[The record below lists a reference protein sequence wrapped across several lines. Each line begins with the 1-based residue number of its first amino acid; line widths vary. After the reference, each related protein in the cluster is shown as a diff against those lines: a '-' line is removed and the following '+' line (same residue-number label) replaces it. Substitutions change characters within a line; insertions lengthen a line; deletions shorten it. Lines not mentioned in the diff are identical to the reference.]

1 MEEKKM
7 KNKWLALAF
16 LALSVSLIVIDG
28 TIVNVAIPV
37 IMKDLNLNFTQVE
50 WITTIYSLIFSAL
63 LITTGRIADHIG
75 RKKTLIIG
83 IITFVIGSVVASFS
97 KNIQFM
103 LFARFIQGVGGAI
116 VLPTTL
122 STVNSTF
129 FGKDRVIAFAVWG
142 SVISGMAAI
151 GPLLGGFF
159 TTYLTWQ
166 WIFLI
171 NVPIGVVILIGAIKY
186 IPETFGEKMK
196 GAFDFLG
203 FILSSVGLA
212 AVVYGLIEGRNFG
225 WWTAKNASDAIFG
238 LSRIPILLIGGSI
251 CLILFILWEV
261 RQVKRGKT
269 HLLDVTLFNLKSFSL
284 GNLIACLVA
293 IGEFGLLFVLPI
305 FMQNILGF
313 TSMKAG
319 FILAAM
325 GVGAF
330 LSGGF
335 ASHLGKKISAARV
348 SSIGLLLESIGLFG
362 FFATVNPKTS
372 VFVIVAWLVVYGI
385 GLGLASAQLTST
397 VLVDVPPVKSGQG
410 SATQSTVRQLGSAL
424 GVAIMGTILVGFL
437 NTNISGSLDNVGL
450 PKQMTSGIETSII
463 DTAGASIGGLK
474 HSEGLSRMPKPVKD
488 EMFNRIDDGFTKSS
502 VETIGIAGGVLFA
515 GFLLTL
521 ALPKKKADAKE

>member
-1 MEEKKM
+1 MAEKMEKK
-7 KNKWLALAF
+7 WFALTF

-37 IMKDLNLNFTQVE
+37 IMKDLKLDFTQVE
-50 WITTIYSLIFSAL
+50 WITTIYSLVFSAL

-75 RKKTLIIG
+75 RKKTLVIG
-83 IITFVIGSVVASFS
+83 LITFVIGSIVASFS

-103 LFARFIQGVGGAI
+103 LIARFIQGVGGAI

-129 FGKDRVIAFAVWG
+129 FGRDRIIAFAVWG
-142 SVISGMAAI
+142 SVISGMAAL
-151 GPLLGGFF
+151 GPLLGGFL
-159 TTYLTWQ
+159 TTYTAWQ

-171 NVPIGVVILIGAIKY
+171 NVPIGVIIILGAIKC
-186 IPETFGEKMK
+186 IPETYGEAMD

-225 WWTAKNASDAIFG
+225 WWIAKNSSDAILG
-238 LSRIPILLIGGSI
+238 ISRIPIILLIGVIS
-251 CLILFILWEV
+251 LVLFVLWEK
-261 RQVKRGKT
+261 RQVEKGNS
-269 HLLDVTLFNLKSFSL
+269 HLLDITLFGFKSFSL
-284 GNLIACLVA
+284 GNIIACLVA
-293 IGEFGLLFVLPI
+293 IGEFGLLFVLPL

-348 SSIGLLLESIGLFG
+348 SSIGLFLESIGLFG
-362 FFATVNPKTS
+362 FFLTVKVNTS
-372 VFVIVAWLVVYGI
+372 VGAIVLWLLVYGI

-397 VLVDVPPVKSGQG
+397 VLIDVPPKKSGQG

-424 GVAIMGTILVGFL
+424 GAAIMGTILVGFL
-437 NTNISGSLDNVGL
+437 NTNISGSLDGL
-450 PKQMTSGIETSII
+450 GLSKQMTSGLESSII
-463 DTAGASIGGLK
+463 DTAGASIGELK
-474 HSEGLSRMPKPVKD
+474 HSEGLSRMPEQMKGEIFK
-488 EMFNRIDDGFTKSS
+488 RIDDGFTKSS
-502 VETIGIAGGVLFA
+502 VDTIGIASGVLFT
-515 GFLLTL
+515 GFLLTF
-521 ALPKKKADAKE
+521 ALPKKKSSEQ